1 MTRPA
6 ATVTISPMT
15 PTPSRAELEAL
26 IRRITTRTPIQVERV
41 QPIDD
46 RQIELTERWIV
57 PALPLLEAEFLAIR
71 LEIDEAIRAHLAA
84 HPDKALH
91 GDPQRYPKGYCLQIT
106 QRAMQTFLLRG
117 LGAEPSE
124 ALQAVLAFGE
134 AGGHVGRVWG
144 ILRDRYFQ
152 NAMQFGSHYFD
163 VANDTVDVTKPK
175 IEHMPMAESGFRN
188 VDSLADFIRVGEP
201 YWGSR
206 FFPNLHFP
214 RLAIT
219 HPLLQLRQ
227 RDGQLRAYR
236 CAASMQWRHW
246 DLDFAP
252 VEDHLREALRHGSAI
267 PADLFERIEAFR
279 RARSLPHLPI
289 EGFGEARLEEL
300 CAEARSR
307 YRDGKEGEERF
318 GRELAQGR
326 HVLIDH
332 GTGADS

>member
-1 MTRPA
+1 
-6 ATVTISPMT
+6 MT
-15 PTPSRAELEAL
+15 PRRPDLQPL
-26 IRRITTRTPIQVERV
+26 IRRITTRTPVQVERV

-57 PALPLLEAEFLAIR
+57 PALPLLEAEFMEIRLAIDESIQAQ
-71 LEIDEAIRAHLAA
+71 LAVHPEEAIR
-84 HPDKALH
+84 
-91 GDPQRYPKGYCLQIT
+91 GDPKRYPKGYCLPIT
-106 QRAMQTFLLRG
+106 QRSLQTFFRRG
-117 LGAEPSE
+117 LEAEPSE
-124 ALQAVLAFGE
+124 ALRTVLEFGE

-152 NAMQFGSHYFD
+152 NALQFGSHYFD

-188 VDSLADFIRVGEP
+188 VDALADFVRIGEP
-201 YWGSR
+201 YWGCR

-219 HPLLQLRQ
+219 HPLLQLREH
-227 RDGQLRAYR
+227 DGEFRVHR
-236 CAASMQWRHW
+236 CAASMQWGHW
-246 DLDFAP
+246 DRDFAP
-252 VEDHLREALRHGSAI
+252 VEDHLREALCHGSAI
-267 PADLFERIEAFR
+267 PADLFDRIEAFR

-289 EGFGEARLEEL
+289 EGFGESRLEEL